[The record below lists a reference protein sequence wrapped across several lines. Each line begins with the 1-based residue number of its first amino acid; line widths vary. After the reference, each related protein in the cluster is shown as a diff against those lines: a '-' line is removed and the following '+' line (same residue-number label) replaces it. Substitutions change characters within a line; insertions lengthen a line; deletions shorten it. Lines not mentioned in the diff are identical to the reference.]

1 MRKKIKIGIIH
12 SLTGTMSFSES
23 PLVDAVLMAFDE
35 INRSGGVLGAQ
46 VHTFVE
52 DCESDAET
60 YALKTNRLI
69 KKDRI
74 NHFFG
79 CWTSASRKA
88 VKPVVELQNAL
99 LWYPV
104 QYEGLEESPNIVY
117 TGNCLNQQIE
127 PAVQWASESIGNT
140 CYLVGSDYVFPR
152 TANKLIR
159 TLCGQYGVQVLG
171 EHYLPLG
178 AENFERIVDD
188 IIKKKPAVVF
198 NTINGDSNLAFYYYL
213 SRAGNKPEQI
223 PVMAFSIGEVEL
235 KDIGLSVIGHYA
247 CCGYFQCMDN
257 GENREFIQRYKERYG
272 DNRVVSDPV
281 VSAYVQPFLWKRLV
295 EKCGTFDVSVLKNNI
310 TGIAHEGPAG
320 NIEIHPNHHAVRSAL
335 IGKVNSELQFDI
347 VWRYPG
353 WIDPLPWLGLEYLE
367 MSAKEM
373 FKDAMGAFPATL
385 DFSGKLKQ
393 EIERRKQ
400 AEADLVKEKNEA
412 REARSKYRV
421 LFKSLPAGVVIV
433 DSTTGMILDCNP
445 WFETRIGRRKSI
457 LKKQHIW
464 ELAPSEHM
472 DAERS
477 TFFDDKA
484 CGMGS
489 SGRMC
494 LCTAD
499 RSEVILEYQCTLIKA
514 KGKQALQFIF
524 SEPSGKAAMPTN
536 EGH

>member
-46 VHTFVE
+46 VHTVVE
-52 DCESDAET
+52 DCASDAET

-69 KKDRI
+69 KRERI

-88 VKPVVELQNAL
+88 VKPVVESNDAL

-127 PAVQWASESIGNT
+127 PAVQWASDHIGDT

-159 TLCGQYGVQVLG
+159 TLCGQYGVRVLG
-171 EHYLPLG
+171 EQYLPLG

-198 NTINGDSNLAFYYYL
+198 NTLNGDSNLAFYYYL

-247 CCGYFQCMDN
+247 CCGYFQCLDN
-257 GENREFIQRYKERYG
+257 MENRDFIQRFKERYG
-272 DNRVVSDPV
+272 NNRVVSDPV
-281 VSAYVQPFLWKRLV
+281 VSAYIQPFLWKRLV
-295 EKCGTFDVSVLKNNI
+295 EKCRSFDVSILKKNI
-310 TGIAHEGPAG
+310 AGIAHEGPSG
-320 NIEIHPNHHAVRSAL
+320 NIEIHSNHHAVRSAL
-335 IGKVNSELQFDI
+335 IGKVNAELQFDI
-347 VWRYPG
+347 VWQYPG
-353 WIDPLPWLGLEYLE
+353 WIDPLPWLGLEHLE

-393 EIERRKQ
+393 EIDQRKQ
-400 AEADLVKEKNEA
+400 AEATLQEERSDAKET
-412 REARSKYRV
+412 RSKYRA
-421 LFKSLPAGVVIV
+421 LFKSIPAGVVIV
-433 DSTTGMILDCNP
+433 DAASGMILDCNP
-445 WFETRIGRRKSI
+445 WFEARIGRRKSV
-457 LKKQHIW
+457 LKKRHIW
-464 ELAPSEHM
+464 DLAPPEQI
-472 DAERS
+472 DAERNA
-477 TFFDDKA
+477 FFADKEG
-484 CGMGS
+484 GMGH
-489 SGRMC
+489 SGRIC
-494 LCTAD
+494 VGTANGSD
-499 RSEVILEYQCTLIKA
+499 VILQFQCTPIKA
-514 KGKQALQFIF
+514 KGKKALQIIF
-524 SEPSGKAAMPTN
+524 SNPSDTENTTPY
-536 EGH
+536 E